1 MTAINNCLSCAC
13 CLLDVSLHT
22 GNTSGTKTGKK
33 KKKFCAHTAYNVMQW
48 LVGQRNSH
56 KGNNI

>member
-1 MTAINNCLSCAC
+1 MCC

-22 GNTSGTKTGKK
+22 GNTSGTKTEKK
-33 KKKFCAHTAYNVMQW
+33 KNTSKTKFCAHTAYNVMQW